1 MSFGYAIN
9 LKKKTVKKG
18 LKMLLIYY
26 MLIIN
31 ILAFILFGVD
41 KKKAEKE
48 KFRIPESRLIL
59 VAALGGAY
67 GAILGMLIFR
77 HKIRKN
83 KFRITV
89 PVLVVLYTALMGYF
103 LYNNYH
109 LVTTEYEYS
118 SFEVPAELDG
128 YTIVQISDLHN
139 QTFGLD
145 ESYLLDKIKEADP
158 DIIVV
163 TGDAVDITHTN
174 YKPTEIFFEGA
185 VKIAPVY
192 YITGNHEVWL
202 SNRNK
207 AKYEEYIKTIEG
219 YGVNYIDDTTV
230 DMDGYTLAG
239 VSDEKLGSTIELHLD
254 NADSEVQLNVTN
266 TSGDAS
272 SNTSDNTANKSTVNV
287 LDDRLVVMLAH
298 EPDYLRYYEEAGA
311 DLVLVGHNHGGQIVI
326 PGKGGLVSA
335 DIDFFPELCEG
346 EHTSGDT
353 TMIISRGLGNSLFPC
368 RINNYPEIVKVV
380 LRREEH
386 KLMHLYMPEV
396 VGLDVDSAKKKL
408 KDLGF
413 FNIVLEYEEDEY
425 AETGRVI
432 RQSIPPDTTVSTEF
446 EIVLTISD

>member
-1 MSFGYAIN
+1 
-9 LKKKTVKKG
+9 
-18 LKMLLIYY
+18 MLLIYY
-26 MLIIN
+26 MVIIN
-31 ILAFILFGVD
+31 ILAFILYGVD
-41 KKKAEKE
+41 KKKAEKD

-59 VAALGGAY
+59 VAAFGGAY
-67 GAILGMLIFR
+67 GAILGMLVFR

-109 LVTTEYEYS
+109 LVTTEYTYE

-145 ESYLLDKIKEADP
+145 ESYLLDKIKAADP

-207 AKYEEYIKTIEG
+207 AKFEEYIETIKG

-230 DMDGYTLAG
+230 DMGYFTLAG
-239 VSDEKLGSTIELHLD
+239 VSDEKLGSTIDLGLD
-254 NADSEVQLNVTN
+254 DSDVELNVTN
-266 TSGDAS
+266 TSTDAS
-272 SNTSDNTANKSTVNV
+272 SENV
-287 LDDRLVVMLAH
+287 YHETENVFDDRLVVLLAH
-298 EPDYLRYYEEAGA
+298 EPEYLRDYQEADA

-335 DIDFFPELCEG
+335 DIEFFPDLCEG
-346 EHTSGDT
+346 EHFSENT

-380 LRREEH
+380 LKREEH
-386 KLMHLYMPEV
+386 KLMHLYMPDV
-396 VGLDVDSAKKKL
+396 VGLDVESAKKKL

-413 FNIVLEYEEDEY
+413 FNIVLEYED
-425 AETGRVI
+425 AEFSESGRVI
-432 RQSIPPDTTVSTEF
+432 KQSIPPDTTVSTEF